1 MISEAFEYVVAQLTA
16 AGVAATA
23 DPRDLSLPGILVGL
37 HSATRNLDG
46 SAEVRVRLLAVAP
59 DNGAPARHLDDL
71 LDAVWVVGL
80 VDAEAVA
87 ITLPN
92 HSPAPLPA
100 LELFTTVTVTKE

>member
-1 MISEAFEYVVAQLTA
+1 MISEALEHVVAQLTA
-16 AGVAATA
+16 AGAAATA
-23 DPRDLSLPGILVGL
+23 DPRDLALPGILVGL

-59 DNGAPARHLDDL
+59 DNGAPARHLDGL

-100 LELFTTVTVTKE
+100 LELLTTVTVTKE

>member
-16 AGVAATA
+16 AGVAATT
-23 DPRDLSLPGILVGL
+23 DPRDLSLPGVLVGL
-37 HSATRNLDG
+37 HSVTRNIDG

-59 DNGAPARHLDDL
+59 DNGAPARRLDDL
-71 LDAVWVVGL
+71 LDAVGVVGL
-80 VDAEAVA
+80 VDAEAVT

-100 LELFTTVTVTKE
+100 LELLTTVTVTKE

>member
-1 MISEAFEYVVAQLTA
+1 MISEAIEYVVAQLTA
-16 AGVAATA
+16 AGVAATP
-23 DPRDLSLPGILVGL
+23 DPRDLSLPGVLVGL
-37 HSATRNLDG
+37 HSVTRNLDG

-59 DNGAPARHLDDL
+59 DNGAPMGLLDDL
-71 LDAVWVVGL
+71 LDAVGCAGL

-100 LELFTTVTVTKE
+100 LELLTTVTITKE

>member
-1 MISEAFEYVVAQLTA
+1 MISEAFEHVVAQLTA

-23 DPRDLSLPGILVGL
+23 DPRDLALPGILVGL
-37 HSATRNLDG
+37 HSVTRSLDG

-59 DNGAPARHLDDL
+59 DNGAPARHLDGL
-71 LDAVWVVGL
+71 LDAVGVVGL
-80 VDAEAVA
+80 VEAVA